1 MPTNAQTRP
10 ESAIHTDLIR
20 KIMNKELQP
29 GQRLPEAELVGVCA
43 LRRTP
48 TLKCRA
54 VLILKFYCN
63 LIFRPCQELSN
74 TR

>member
-43 LRRTP
+43 LSRTP
-48 TLKCRA
+48 IPEVPRSL
-54 VLILKFYCN
+54 N
-63 LIFRPCQELSN
+63 LIILL
-74 TR
+74 